1 MDTRGWDVDDKG
13 NVNAFPVTGW
23 STVAFNDGKAAGL
36 RFNVAMDKTLKSQR
50 GVQLALTVP
59 QVRKLGQMLTEFAD
73 KLDAASAGTAK
84 PRKK

>member
-1 MDTRGWDVDDKG
+1 MDMKGWDVDDKG

-36 RFNVAMDKTLKSQR
+36 RFTVAMDKTLKAQR

-59 QVRKLGQMLTEFAD
+59 QVRKLSQMLAEFAD
-73 KLDAASAGTAK
+73 KLEAASGKAK
-84 PRKK
+84 K